1 MRRLSHS
8 LAAVLLILCG
18 SVRGGER
25 AQNAAPPES
34 ASQRASRHDR
44 VLQRRKGTHII
55 CHRGASEFAH
65 ENTLEA
71 YRATFELGGDGNEVD
86 IRRTKDG
93 VLVCFHDDM
102 LDQLLEAFGDVGDYT
117 WEELQRFPFRD
128 PGPFGND
135 CRIPTLAEV
144 LELHRRYGGLLHLDI
159 KRPELDEA
167 IKKLLDELDMW
178 DHVAYCNMDH
188 GGVLL
193 KDPRLKLCRYK
204 GGLYLDHGE
213 VFPAAIAAVLQMP
226 GDGLIVDDPRG
237 AVLALGRKLGAVSK
251 DPVSVKVAP
260 PHSPIS
266 APEATLLEVLRD
278 RQDWNVIAQTKE
290 EQRRSGLKIT
300 TRARAADQL
309 AIQPSGSPDIFKAL
323 EDQVRNRSLHKQW
336 EFHGLDGAMSLRAL
350 VLLRAPEA
358 VELARFSLW
367 RDDPELEPVVDARF
381 KNPRA
386 WTDFRV
392 KMVIFPILAKL
403 PGEATEKLCRDYLA
417 LGDEEAKALGPPLFE
432 EAARTLLTI
441 SPKEE
446 TAAELMRQ
454 RLQVVRGRAIL
465 ICLQHGAEPW
475 AREALSKHAQH
486 ALAYIPAR

>member
-1 MRRLSHS
+1 MRRHSHS

-18 SVRGGER
+18 SVRAAEPT
-25 AQNAAPPES
+25 QNAAPLES
-34 ASQRASRHDR
+34 ASQRASRHGR
-44 VLQRRKGTHII
+44 VLQRRKGTHVIS
-55 CHRGASEFAH
+55 HRGASEFAH

-117 WEELQRFPFRD
+117 WEELQRFPFRN
-128 PGPFGND
+128 PGPFGMD

-144 LELHRRYGGLLHLDI
+144 LQLHRRYGGLLHLDI
-159 KRPELDEA
+159 KRPGLDEA

-193 KDPRLKLCRYK
+193 LDKRLQLCRYK

-213 VFPAAIAAVLQMP
+213 VFPAAIAAALQNP

-237 AVLALGRKLGAVSK
+237 TVLALGRMLGPVSK
-251 DPVSVKVAP
+251 DLVSVKVAQTQNP
-260 PHSPIS
+260 VA
-266 APEATLLEVLRD
+266 APEAMLLAMLQD
-278 RQDWNVIAQTKE
+278 RQDWNVVAETEE
-290 EQRRSGLKIT
+290 EQRRSGVKIAA
-300 TRARAADQL
+300 RARAADQL
-309 AIQPSGSPDIFKAL
+309 GRIPAGSPETLKAL
-323 EDQVRNRSLHKQW
+323 EDQVRNRSFHKQW
-336 EFHGLDGAMSLRAL
+336 QFHGLDGAMSLRAL
-350 VLLRAPEA
+350 LLLRASPS
-358 VELARFSLW
+358 VEIARFSLW
-367 RDDPELEPVVDARF
+367 RDDPALEPVVDPRF

-392 KMVIFPILAKL
+392 KMVIFPALAKL
-403 PGEATEKLCRDYLA
+403 PGEATERLCRDYLV
-417 LGDEEAKALGPPLFE
+417 LSDEEAKRLGPPLFE

-446 TAAELMRQ
+446 TAAELLRH

-465 ICLQHGAEPW
+465 ICLQQGAEPW

-486 ALAYIPAR
+486 ALAYLPVR